1 MSTSFKFRKKE
12 ALETFKGGRSPLE
25 DVVKQEGATII
36 NGINILRI
44 PSRDAY
50 SYGLRLMDIIFSKEE
65 MGKSLLFKSKKSQ
78 KPALDGEKVQQLL
91 GLIDQKYGDKNWDI
105 KTLTA
110 QVNQK
115 CRDSSG
121 SASTSAP

>member
-1 MSTSFKFRKKE
+1 MHITKYFLSLT
-12 ALETFKGGRSPLE
+12 A
-25 DVVKQEGATII
+25 
-36 NGINILRI
+36 IL
-44 PSRDAY
+44 
-50 SYGLRLMDIIFSKEE
+50 
-65 MGKSLLFKSKKSQ
+65 GKSLLFKSKKSQ

-110 QVNQK
+110 KVNQK

-121 SASTSAP
+121 SASTIAP